1 MAGGAGVT
9 GLQVTVVIPTR
20 DRRGRLERTLAAAL
34 AQTGV
39 DHEVVV
45 VDDGS
50 VDGTAELVTHHP
62 DPRVR
67 TVCHPVALGLAR
79 ARNAG
84 VAVAR
89 APYVA
94 FLDDDDLW
102 APDKLAAQ
110 LDALAAAPAAAW
122 CAVGSV
128 IVDDRLRILGWK
140 RPPPP
145 GDVAP
150 LLATHNPIPGGGSGV
165 LAATEL
171 VRDAGGF
178 DHAFTFVEDLDLWI
192 RLAARSPLATVDRP
206 LVASVV
212 HDTNLSAVRPGHDAE
227 LRALEDKHRSG
238 PGVSTLRLR
247 ATQASGH
254 GRRAAAARLLLQ
266 DARRNRDP
274 RSVLRAAA
282 QIAGGQGRGGS
293 ARSVPPAWRRDAE
306 GWLLA
311 TSARPGAG

>member
-1 MAGGAGVT
+1 MSGP
-9 GLQVTVVIPTR
+9 QVTVVIPTR
-20 DRRGRLERTLAAAL
+20 DRRGRLARTLAAAL

-39 DHEVVV
+39 DHEIVI

-50 VDGTAELVTHHP
+50 VDGTADLVTDHP

-67 TVCHPVALGLAR
+67 TVRHPMALGLAR

-110 LDALAAAPAAAW
+110 LEALAAAPRAGW
-122 CAVGSV
+122 CAVGGV
-128 IVDDRLRILGWK
+128 IVDDRLRVVGWK

-165 LAATEL
+165 LAATDL
-171 VRDAGGF
+171 VREAGGF
-178 DHAFTFVEDLDLWI
+178 DPTFTCVEDLDLWI
-192 RLAARSPLATVDRP
+192 RLAPRSPLATVDRP
-206 LVASVV
+206 LVASVL
-212 HDTNLSAVRPGHDAE
+212 HDTNLSTARPGHDAE
-227 LRALEDKHRSG
+227 LQALEDKHRSG

-247 ATQASGH
+247 ATQAAGH
-254 GRRAAAARLLLQ
+254 GRRGVAARLLLQ

-282 QIAGGQGRGGS
+282 QMARGGGP
-293 ARSVPPAWRRDAE
+293 ARGGAQSVPSAWRRDAE
-306 GWLLA
+306 GGLLA
-311 TSARPGAG
+311 AAAWTGGD